1 MNSSAA
7 TVLLLAVGCLA
18 VGILMIPGLFE
29 SGTEVPL
36 YFRIMLVLVP
46 MVLSGFLGILGFW
59 MSDE

>member
-1 MNSSAA
+1 
-7 TVLLLAVGCLA
+7 
-18 VGILMIPGLFE
+18 MIPGLFE